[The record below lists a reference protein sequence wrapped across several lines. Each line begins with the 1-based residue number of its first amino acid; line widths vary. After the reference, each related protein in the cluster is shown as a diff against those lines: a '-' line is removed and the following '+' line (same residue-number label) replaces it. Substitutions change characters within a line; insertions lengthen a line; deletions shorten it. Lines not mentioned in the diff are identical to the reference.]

1 MAHIKVVRRSMRPE
15 EWTQLRFGWLKRHIY
30 SKKWEIKNLMIRDA
44 RQISEMNFDYY
55 SDDYRPLN
63 KGDMYF
69 TPDGTAFIKA
79 DVDIPQD
86 MQGEE
91 LWFSLKT
98 AAEICVKING
108 KYVGGVDPNRER
120 MLISPYINDKKTLH
134 FDMMGYNPMTSVTPN
149 LFLFADAVKFLR
161 ARISAQST
169 MPFRIWCGILSFCS
183 ILQIPIC
190 LTRIIALF

>member
-44 RQISEMNFDYY
+44 RQTSEMNFDYY

-86 MQGEE
+86 MQGKNSGF
-91 LWFSLKT
+91 LSKPRLKFASKST
-98 AAEICVKING
+98 ANMSAALTRTE
-108 KYVGGVDPNRER
+108 
-120 MLISPYINDKKTLH
+120 
-134 FDMMGYNPMTSVTPN
+134 SVCS
-149 LFLFADAVKFLR
+149 FH
-161 ARISAQST
+161 RISMIKNAS
-169 MPFRIWCGILSFCS
+169 FRYDG
-183 ILQIPIC
+183 LQP
-190 LTRIIALF
+190 LKAR